1 MILALATGCS
11 NLPNKMGDQIPPEDK
26 GSRGEGSRGEGSRGE
41 GSKEGSKS
49 GTTKGS
55 GNNNSK

>member
-26 GSRGEGSRGEGSRGE
+26 GSRGEGSRGEGS
-41 GSKEGSKS
+41 KS